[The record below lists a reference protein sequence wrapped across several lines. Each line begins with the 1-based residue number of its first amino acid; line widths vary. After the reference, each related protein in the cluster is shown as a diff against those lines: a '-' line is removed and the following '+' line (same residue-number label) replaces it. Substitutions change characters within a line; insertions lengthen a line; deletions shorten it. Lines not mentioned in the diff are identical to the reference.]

1 MKSIIARVFG
11 LLSLALLFGAC
22 ATESNFHGLYN
33 YYFPKKS
40 DDARAVYRKSFD
52 ERLFGRPPVTF
63 ATPRGRELYYAFH
76 GNPAAFHAF
85 QHNRDK
91 YVNGAQGE
99 EWDYE
104 CVVLL
109 LRLGDDRFS
118 ELLAREGQKTRDEA
132 AGALEPLI
140 DWNKHHFPKTRALYR
155 WRKIP
160 SSGTLKRVP
169 LGQP

>member
-1 MKSIIARVFG
+1 MKAIIARAFV
-11 LLSLALLFGAC
+11 LLTFAVPFETRAVENNFNALY
-22 ATESNFHGLYN
+22 S
-33 YYFPKKS
+33 YYFPKQS
-40 DDARAVYRKSFD
+40 GDVRAVYRKSFD
-52 ERLFGRPPVTF
+52 ETLFGPPPVKF
-63 ATPRGRELYYAFH
+63 ATPRGRQVYYAFH
-76 GNPAAFHAF
+76 GDAAAFHAF
-85 QHNRDK
+85 QHNPDK
-91 YVNGAQGE
+91 YVDGAQGE

-118 ELLAREGQKTRDEA
+118 ELLSRENQKTRDETA
-132 AGALEPLI
+132 TALEPLI

-160 SSGTLKRVP
+160 DSGALKHVP